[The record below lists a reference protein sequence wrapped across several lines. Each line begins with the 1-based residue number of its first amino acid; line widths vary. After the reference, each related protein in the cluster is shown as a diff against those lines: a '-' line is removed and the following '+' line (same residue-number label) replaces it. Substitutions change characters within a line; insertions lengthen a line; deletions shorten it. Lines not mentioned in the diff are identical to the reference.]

1 MKQEVAIK
9 KQAALTTPFVAGNL
23 YVNHK
28 VEVQE
33 IILPRCLL
41 MQNTSK
47 FVAQQT
53 ARPGEIVDTLT
64 MEVVAKLKEP
74 VEVIITDLTTK
85 WTLSRMEGLQS
96 VYVAQIPFDHSA
108 PDNDIKEIMYKDH
121 TGKDLLVQR
130 DKTYEFMVITKA
142 DLDSNKFLPFKIFS
156 FSKSSRK
163 TGHALAS
170 HFNTKIAE
178 IMSGVNTAPFDRFFK
193 ISSELLYNDKKQP
206 YYVLNQAAG
215 DKLTEEQLNKA
226 GDYVSRM
233 MNAKSKGQVKVDDTE
248 DEVVSNNKT
257 SAAPSVTDE
266 F

>member
-1 MKQEVAIK
+1 MKQEVAVK
-9 KQAALTTPFVAGNL
+9 KPAALTVPFVAGNL
-23 YVNHK
+23 YANHK

-74 VEVIITDLTTK
+74 VEAIITDLVTK

-96 VYVAQIPFDHSA
+96 VYVGQIPFDHSA
-108 PDNDIKEIMYKDH
+108 PDNDIKEIMH
-121 TGKDLLVQR
+121 NNILVQR
-130 DKTYEFMVITKA
+130 DKTYEFMVITKT

-215 DKLTEEQLNKA
+215 DSLTEVQLKKA
-226 GDYVSRM
+226 GDYVFRM
-233 MNAKSKGQVKVDDTE
+233 MSAKSKGQVKVDDTE

-257 SAAPSVTDE
+257 SAPSVTDE